1 MIKRKTP
8 QKHMST
14 ASTEKMLDSSATD
27 TNIAVIVAS
36 RPPPR
41 RRPPQ
46 HRGGPRRPHTCTHN
60 THTTTRSHTTST
72 VSSSSSSPT
81 SFPLSCQLSTVN
93 LLALSRRPAL
103 FSEALRE
110 RAVVDTSA
118 STTRDDDG
126 DDDDDDDMT
135 TMATTTLAS
144 TYAIGAAD
152 GSLPA
157 ERRRVA
163 FSGIVVEIEREG
175 CVITCTRAERVDA
188 SRTARRTRRD

>member
-1 MIKRKTP
+1 
-8 QKHMST
+8 MST

-41 RRPPQ
+41 RPPQ

-60 THTTTRSHTTST
+60 THTTTRSYTTST
-72 VSSSSSSPT
+72 VSSSS

-126 DDDDDDDMT
+126 DGDDDDDDDDGNDDT
-135 TMATTTLAS
+135 CLDLCNWR
-144 TYAIGAAD
+144 GRQVAA
-152 GSLPA
+152 GQEA
-157 ERRRVA
+157 
-163 FSGIVVEIEREG
+163 
-175 CVITCTRAERVDA
+175 
-188 SRTARRTRRD
+188 TRRLLWHSRRDRSKGRDV

>member
-1 MIKRKTP
+1 
-8 QKHMST
+8 MST

-36 RPPPR
+36 RPPP

-72 VSSSSSSPT
+72 VSSSSS

-126 DDDDDDDMT
+126 DGDDDDGDDDGNGDT
-135 TMATTTLAS
+135 CLDLCNWR
-144 TYAIGAAD
+144 GRQVAA
-152 GSLPA
+152 G
-157 ERRRVA
+157 
-163 FSGIVVEIEREG
+163 RE
-175 CVITCTRAERVDA
+175 A
-188 SRTARRTRRD
+188 TRRLFWHSHRDRSKGRDV